1 MIPENTLESLSKA
14 QAKTLKD
21 RLKIEWTYRS
31 NAIEGNTIS
40 LGDTAFII
48 EQGLTIKGKSI
59 VEHTD
64 IVGHA
69 KAIDIIYELITKNT
83 LNPDDIFLLHKAVQT
98 AIILDIM
105 CPIGEYKVEPN
116 GRYIKKNEKL
126 EHAYYPMPNDMNHL
140 MGLFFKEFGDTSKPL
155 TTFDECVQSY
165 TDMHIACSSIHPF
178 FDGNGRL
185 ARLIANIPL
194 LKNGFLPIIISNEDR
209 QEYIEL
215 LSTYNLNAPILDS
228 TSLSLV
234 EKNSD
239 YDKLLVFFK
248 DQYKNSQILLDEIR
262 NSRR

>member
-1 MIPENTLESLSKA
+1 MIPTKPIESLSKA
-14 QAKTLKD
+14 QAQTLKD

-69 KAIDIIYELITKNT
+69 KAIDIIYELIMKNT
-83 LNPDDIFLLHKAVQT
+83 LIPDDVFLLHKSVQT
-98 AIILDIM
+98 AIIIDIM
-105 CPIGEYKVEPN
+105 CPLGEYKVEPN

-155 TTFDECVQSY
+155 TTFDQCVQSY
-165 TDMHIACSSIHPF
+165 TDMHIAFSSIHPF

-215 LSTYNLNAPILDS
+215 LSTYNLNALVLDH
-228 TSLSLV
+228 TSSSLV

-239 YDKLLVFFK
+239 YDKLFVFFK
-248 DQYKNSQILLDEIR
+248 DQYKNSQILLDELR
-262 NSRR
+262 KSRR